1 MKREYKHYVALR
13 LDFLGRGSVKG
24 VHSQHQYSVS
34 SSFGS
39 EKFVSNL
46 GLVTCFCN
54 FALSLADIYR
64 LHLHLLYF
72 CSVFFLFV
80 LKLMVERIPKELMN
94 DEALKGYFE
103 KLFPDRVHSA
113 SVLLKLPA
121 LEILSQKKE
130 KTLKRLE
137 KSIAYFESTGVK
149 SKHFPRC
156 FYFCYKTRSVQEMDE
171 TMTNSFDDKKKR
183 QQVDSITYYT
193 EELMSINREML
204 MLQQQR
210 AKSAECGNNSYHNTT
225 WFSTIQCKVGKSA
238 GKFIDDSDFDNGL
251 HTSIKGVPSWMDDA
265 SKKLKNGS
273 DNKDTVGRKDGSP
286 SGKSM
291 YMYGSLDCETE
302 SNRNHRHYRKQLK
315 NRDKSTSMTNEK
327 ISNLHLKDAE
337 WYTKQSTSQ
346 SHRNQPLFTD
356 RFMVSN
362 K

>member
-1 MKREYKHYVALR
+1 
-13 LDFLGRGSVKG
+13 
-24 VHSQHQYSVS
+24 
-34 SSFGS
+34 
-39 EKFVSNL
+39 
-46 GLVTCFCN
+46 
-54 FALSLADIYR
+54 
-64 LHLHLLYF
+64 
-72 CSVFFLFV
+72 
-80 LKLMVERIPKELMN
+80 MVERIPKELMN

-156 FYFCYKTRSVQEMDE
+156 FYFCYKTRSVQETDE
-171 TMTNSFDDKKKR
+171 TMTNSFNDKKKR

-210 AKSAECGNNSYHNTT
+210 AKSAECGNNSYHSTT
-225 WFSTIQCKVGKSA
+225 WFSTIQCKVGESA

-273 DNKDTVGRKDGSP
+273 DNKDTVGRKDGSS